1 LSYNSRFREREARTN
16 SGGLQPKNALF

>member
-16 SGGLQPKNALF
+16 FCGLQPKNALF